1 MRTRYIAGATGLA
14 LVALLAGC
22 TPPEAAPAPP
32 AQSADAG
39 LREVSSIA
47 VVGDSMSVGM
57 AACGT
62 RDACPAASWAL
73 GTDADVSSIRERLTA
88 AEGGAE
94 ITSLSLARPGAVV
107 ADRITAVEKAEG
119 ESADLV
125 LVAVGTNNVCTSSM
139 DKITPVDEFE
149 QTYGELLATIR
160 AGVPDAP
167 IVAISLPDISQL
179 WAAGR
184 GDSSIVSLWN
194 QSPSC
199 RTLLGDA
206 DSDAAA
212 DEARR
217 ASVMET
223 WAGYN
228 TAIAE
233 ACAAVEDCTS
243 DDGAV
248 SRISFSL
255 DDIST
260 ADHFHP
266 SASGQA
272 KVAEAAWP
280 AVQRALGG

>member
-1 MRTRYIAGATGLA
+1 MKTRYAAGATGLA
-14 LVALLAGC
+14 LIALLAGC
-22 TPPEAAPAPP
+22 TPPAAAPAPSSE
-32 AQSADAG
+32 SANPDM
-39 LREVSSIA
+39 RTVSSIA

-62 RDACPAASWAL
+62 RDECPAASWAL
-73 GTDADVSSIRERLTA
+73 GTDADVSSIRERLAA

-94 ITSLSLARPGAVV
+94 IASLSLARPGAVV
-107 ADRITAVEKAEG
+107 SDRITAVEKAKG
-119 ESADLV
+119 KSADLV
-125 LVAVGTNNVCTSSM
+125 LVAVGTNDVCTSSM
-139 DKITPVDEFE
+139 DKITPVDEFA

-160 AGVPDAP
+160 AGVPEAP
-167 IVAISLPDISQL
+167 IVATSLPDISQL

-184 GDSSIVSLWN
+184 DDSSIVSLWN

-228 TAIAE
+228 TAIAD
-233 ACAAVEDCTS
+233 ACAAVSDCTS
-243 DDGAV
+243 DDGAI

>member
-22 TPPEAAPAPP
+22 TPPAAAPAPSTE
-32 AQSADAG
+32 SANPDMRA
-39 LREVSSIA
+39 VSSIA

-73 GTDADVSSIRERLTA
+73 GTDADVSSIRERLAA

-94 ITSLSLARPGAVV
+94 IASLSLARPGAVV
-107 ADRITAVEKAEG
+107 SDRITAVEKAKG
-119 ESADLV
+119 KSADLV
-125 LVAVGTNNVCTSSM
+125 LVAVGTNDVCTSSM
-139 DKITPVDEFE
+139 DKITPVDEFA

-160 AGVPDAP
+160 AGVPEAP
-167 IVAISLPDISQL
+167 IVATSLPDISQL

-184 GDSSIVSLWN
+184 DDSSIVSLWN

-228 TAIAE
+228 TAIAD
-233 ACAAVEDCTS
+233 ACAAVSACTS
-243 DDGAV
+243 DDGAI

-255 DDIST
+255 DDISA

>member
-1 MRTRYIAGATGLA
+1 MRTRPPAFLSALA
-14 LVALLAGC
+14 LVLVLAGC
-22 TPPEAAPAPP
+22 TAPEAAPPAPTET
-32 AQSADAG
+32 SAG
-39 LREVSSIA
+39 ELRTVSSIA

-57 AACGT
+57 SACGT

-73 GTDADVSSIRERLTA
+73 GTDSAVSSIRERLVS

-94 ITSLSLARPGAVV
+94 IEPLSLARPGAVV
-107 ADRITAVEKAEG
+107 ADRVTAVEKAKG
-119 ESADLV
+119 KAADLV

-139 DKITPVDEFE
+139 DKVTPVDEFG
-149 QTYGELLATIR
+149 QTYRELLETIR

-167 IVAISLPDISQL
+167 IVATSLPDIRQL
-179 WAAGR
+179 WEAGR
-184 GDSSIVSLWN
+184 SDSTIVRLWN
-194 QSPSC
+194 ESPSC

-217 ASVMET
+217 DSVMET

-228 TAIAE
+228 AAIIE
-233 ACAAVEDCTS
+233 ACAGVSACTT
-243 DDGAV
+243 DDGAI

-280 AVQRALGG
+280 AVQKALGG

>member
-1 MRTRYIAGATGLA
+1 MRTTNAAGATGLA
-14 LVALLAGC
+14 LIVLLAGC
-22 TPPEAAPAPP
+22 TSPEAPPTPQAEATAPSIRA
-32 AQSADAG
+32 
-39 LREVSSIA
+39 VSSIA

-73 GTDADVSSIRERLTA
+73 GTDADVSSIRERVSA
-88 AEGGAE
+88 ASGGTE
-94 ITSLSLARPGAVV
+94 ITPLSLARPGAAV
-107 ADRITAVEKAEG
+107 ADRITAVEKAKG

-125 LVAVGTNNVCTSSM
+125 LVAVGTNDVCTSSM
-139 DKITPVDEFE
+139 DEITPVDAFGES
-149 QTYGELLATIR
+149 YGELLETIR
-160 AGVPDAP
+160 AGVPGAP
-167 IVAISLPDISQL
+167 IVATSLPDISQL

-184 GDSSIVSLWN
+184 DDSSIVSLWN

-206 DSDAAA
+206 DSDAAS

-228 TAIAE
+228 TAIAA
-233 ACAAVEDCTS
+233 ACAAVTDCTT
-243 DDGAV
+243 DDGAI
-248 SRISFSL
+248 SRITFSL

>member
-1 MRTRYIAGATGLA
+1 MKARFSAIVTGLA

-22 TPPEAAPAPP
+22 TAPTAAPAPP
-32 AQSADAG
+32 TETADSD

-57 AACGT
+57 AACGS
-62 RDACPAASWAL
+62 RDACPEASWAL
-73 GTDADVSSIRERLTA
+73 GTDPAVSSIRERL
-88 AEGGAE
+88 GGDSIAP
-94 ITSLSLARPGAVV
+94 LSLARPGAVV
-107 ADRITAVEKAEG
+107 ADRITAVEKAQG

-125 LVAVGTNNVCTSSM
+125 LVAVGTNDVCTSSM
-139 DKITPVDEFE
+139 DKITPVDEFG
-149 QTYGELLATIR
+149 QTYSELLATIR

-167 IVAISLPDISQL
+167 IVAVSLPDISQL
-179 WAAGR
+179 WEAGR
-184 GDSSIVSLWN
+184 SDPKIVGLWN

-212 DEARR
+212 DEERR
-217 ASVMET
+217 ASVMQT
-223 WAGYN
+223 LAGYN
-228 TAIAE
+228 ASIIE
-233 ACAAVEDCTS
+233 ACAAVTECTT

-248 SRISFSL
+248 NQITFSL
-255 DDIST
+255 DDISS

-272 KVAEAAWP
+272 KVAAAAWP
-280 AVQRALGG
+280 AVQKALGG